1 MKTLSIRQPHAHAI
15 IHGIEQPDGSRLFK
29 PVENR
34 VWRANIRGRVAIHAS
49 RYDPKELR
57 EALEFWQDRGIA
69 KRLPFGM
76 VYGAVIGTVE
86 IYDCVMKHDSPFFVG
101 PYGFLLRDPVAIA
114 PVTAMGHLG
123 FWDWEP
129 PR

>member
-15 IHGIEQPDGSRLFK
+15 IHGVEQTDGSRLFK

-34 VWRANIRGRVAIHAS
+34 SWATNLRGRIAIHAS
-49 RYDPKELR
+49 QFNPKELR
-57 EALEFWQDRGIA
+57 EAREFWEDRGILGVWP
-69 KRLPFGM
+69 KDL

-86 IYDCVMKHDSPFFVG
+86 VYGCVTEFDSPFFVG
-101 PYGFLLRDPVAIA
+101 PYGFLLRNPIPIEPVFV
-114 PVTAMGHLG
+114 PGHLG
-123 FWDWEP
+123 FWNWEP